1 MFPDLMRDDVFRF
14 ETKRLLLRW
23 PRAADAAAIAECAA
37 RPDAALTPADV
48 PHPCQQNAERFVLE
62 ARAQNAAG
70 VALHLTLMQKA
81 AGRLFV
87 GLVSA
92 QAGPSR
98 EVEMLYFFAPHVC
111 EDLAAEAIRAM
122 ADTIF
127 NATTA
132 TRVFAKSPAKMP
144 LRCLFEKSGLAH
156 VGTASGEAAA
166 EGPCA
171 YERFELDRLAWQRAN
186 ARRRMPPM
194 MQQRREAA
202 EADAPAAEILI
213 AAAEAVPQC

>member
-23 PRAADAAAIAECAA
+23 PRAADAAAIAEFAA
-37 RPDAALTPADV
+37 HPDAALMSAEV
-48 PHPCQQNAERFVLE
+48 PHPCPQDAERFILE

-81 AGRLFV
+81 AGRPFV

-92 QAGPSR
+92 QTGSGR
-98 EVEMLYFFAPHVC
+98 EVEMLYYFAPHMC
-111 EDLAAEAIRAM
+111 QDLGAEAIRVM
-122 ADTIF
+122 ADIVF
-127 NATTA
+127 NATSA
-132 TRVFAKSPAKMP
+132 TRVFAKSPATMAS
-144 LRCLFEKSGLAH
+144 RCLFEKSGLAH
-156 VGTASGEAAA
+156 ADAAA
-166 EGPCA
+166 ADAPCP

-194 MQQRREAA
+194 VQQRREAA